1 MQKYG
6 ELMHV
11 HVDAMS
17 PQGSV
22 FVRCISAQIALN
34 AVRGINTRS
43 LAGAL
48 EFWFSYSAIRV
59 YYSNVKSTFFRVLCR
74 SASYSCIRTACKL
87 HATLSQRLLIDT
99 YV

>member
-1 MQKYG
+1 MQEVQKYG

-34 AVRGINTRS
+34 AVHGINTRS

-48 EFWFSYSAIRV
+48 NTLLSDKYTALGHEYLNLVSL
-59 YYSNVKSTFFRVLCR
+59 TVL
-74 SASYSCIRTACKL
+74 
-87 HATLSQRLLIDT
+87 
-99 YV
+99 

>member
-48 EFWFSYSAIRV
+48 NTRDVNRAGPNAGRAGPGPIY
-59 YYSNVKSTFFRVLCR
+59 
-74 SASYSCIRTACKL
+74 
-87 HATLSQRLLIDT
+87 
-99 YV
+99 